1 MKKGK
6 RLLSAVLCATMVF
19 TSLTTPRTMAQA
31 ATRAKTLTL
40 NVKSNVIMYKGSTK
54 TIKVTS
60 VSPKKASKK
69 VKFKSRAPKVVKVSS
84 KGTMKALKAGKATI
98 TVTSASNKKVT
109 KKVKVTVKNLVRNT
123 TEDKVVIPLDKK
135 KSFKMSLAVKASNL
149 TFSSSRRSVAT
160 VSTRGIVKAK
170 KTGTAKITVK
180 GKKGAVKGAKQTV
193 TVYVAKKSVKS
204 VSLNAR
210 KKVLNPGKTF
220 TLKTKV
226 NPSKAA
232 NVVTFRSS
240 RPSVATVSSRGKVRA
255 KKTGTA
261 RIIVTTVDGKKKAVC
276 TIVVKKK
283 TSQPEET
290 TTEEE
295 TTKE

>member
-6 RLLSAVLCATMVF
+6 RLLSAVLCAAMVF

-40 NVKSNVIMYKGSTK
+40 NVKSNVI
-54 TIKVTS
+54 
-60 VSPKKASKK
+60 
-69 VKFKSRAPKVVKVSS
+69 VK
-84 KGTMKALKAGKATI
+84 
-98 TVTSASNKKVT
+98 
-109 KKVKVTVKNLVRNT
+109 NT
-123 TEDKVVIPLDKK
+123 TEGKVVIPLDKK
-135 KSFKMSLAVKASNL
+135 KNFKMSLTSKASNF

-160 VSTRGIVKAK
+160 VSVRGIVKAK
-170 KTGTAKITVK
+170 KTGKAKITVT
-180 GKKGAVKGAKQTV
+180 GKKGAVKVAKQIV

-255 KKTGTA
+255 NKTGTA
-261 RIIVTTVDGKKKAVC
+261 RIIVTTIDGKKKDVC
-276 TIVVKKK
+276 TIVV
-283 TSQPEET
+283 
-290 TTEEE
+290 
-295 TTKE
+295 